1 MEINTIKQQLLIT
14 NEKDKKNWIKVYEDI
29 RPLLIGTLNKIYT
42 TYLKE
47 DRLNKFFLIHNLIYF
62 LSFYKDD
69 EVLEILNRFHL
80 STFTPKVFID
90 YNSLLESIP
99 KHNAESTLHYN
110 LSMIISAYNSYS
122 KFIVKQAIC
131 NDLDIDYIKIAEKM
145 NRQYKAGN
153 SPKPLVD
160 QVAFLKETKKLLKEH
175 NIHFRFKEQTPFTSA
190 SHEFKYPHKGIFRNL
205 YDILLDLN
213 NQLIPN
219 FNQADL
225 KVEFYDLLS
234 LILRD
239 KSILNINSES
249 ELLYGEPGNT
259 RFKKKTIEYLF
270 LR

>member
-90 YNSLLESIP
+90 YNSLLESIQ

-160 QVAFLKETKKLLKEH
+160 QVAFLKEIKKLLKEH
-175 NIHFRFKEQTPFTSA
+175 NIHFRFKEQTPFTSI
-190 SHEFKYPHKGIFRNL
+190 SHEFKFSHKGIFRNL

>member
-1 MEINTIKQQLLIT
+1 MDINTIKKKFSESNTAYIDKINQEKKIERIKAIKALNELHPDYLKMSDSLKYLLID
-14 NEKDKKNWIKVYEDI
+14 EYM
-29 RPLLIGTLNKIYT
+29 
-42 TYLKE
+42 YL
-47 DRLNKFFLIHNLIYF
+47 
-62 LSFYKDD
+62 LSFYKDK
-69 EVLEILNRFHL
+69 EVLEILSRFHL
-80 STFTPKVFID
+80 TFFTPKVFID
-90 YNSLLESIP
+90 YKSVLESIQ
-99 KHNAESTLHYN
+99 KHYADSFLLFPVET
-110 LSMIISAYNSYS
+110 IFSAYNAYS
-122 KFIVKQAIC
+122 RFIVKEAIC
-131 NDLDIDYIKIAEKM
+131 NDLDIDYTKIAEKM

-160 QVAFLKETKKLLKEH
+160 QIDFLKQVKKLLKEH
-175 NIHFRFKEQTPFTSA
+175 KIHFRFKEQTPFTSI
-190 SHEFKYPHKGIFRNL
+190 SHEFKFSHKGIFRNL